1 MNDGLVETLA
11 EAAGE
16 QVRRNILFL
25 IFFCDKSD
33 TQLVQL
39 VVGLKP
45 LIPVFE
51 FIQIFFPC
59 SGLL

>member
-1 MNDGLVETLA
+1 MNNGLVETLA

-33 TQLVQL
+33 TQFVQL

-51 FIQIFFPC
+51 FVQIFFPC
-59 SGLL
+59 CGLL